1 MDGRNVA
8 REERRTHNPPWKGT
22 TCEKENLSGYRLF
35 SGGEYADG

>member
-8 REERRTHNPPWKGT
+8 REKSRTHNPPWKGT